1 LTASASRTSLQVTIA
16 VWHALFMREALARIS
31 GRRAGWLWLLLEPVV
46 QISVLA
52 LVLSSF
58 RGRSVDGTDFALFLA
73 IGVLGYKFFQ
83 HAAQRSASAIT
94 ANRGLLSYRQV
105 KPVDTVVVRAMLEG
119 VINLFV
125 ALALAFLAA
134 LLGHDV
140 LPHDPWTVV
149 QACCLLWLL
158 GVGVGLVLSVGGTL
172 VPEIEKV
179 VGFVFLPLYFAS
191 GVMFSPA
198 MFPPAVQAWLLYN
211 PILHGIEL
219 ARSAFFPGYHVVQ
232 GISLGYLAGCAIA
245 FLLLGLALHRRFAA
259 KLSTL

>member
-1 LTASASRTSLQVTIA
+1 VA

-31 GRRAGWLWLLLEPVV
+31 GRRAGWLWLILEPVV
-46 QISVLA
+46 QVALLA

-83 HAAQRSASAIT
+83 HAAQRSSTAIS
-94 ANRGLLSYRQV
+94 ANRGLLAYRQV
-105 KPVDTVVVRAMLEG
+105 KPVDTVIVRAMLEG

-125 ALALAFLAA
+125 AIALAALAA

-140 LPHDPWTVV
+140 LPRDPWVLA

-172 VPEIEKV
+172 VPEIEKIT
-179 VGFVFLPLYFAS
+179 GFVFLPLYFAS

-219 ARSAFFPGYHVVQ
+219 GRSAFFPGYHVVP
-232 GISLGYLAGCAIA
+232 GISMGYLAACALA
-245 FLLLGLALHRRFAA
+245 FLLLGLALHRRFAS
-259 KLSTL
+259 KLATL

>member
-1 LTASASRTSLQVTIA
+1 LTASASRTSLQVTLA

-31 GRRAGWLWLLLEPVV
+31 GRRVGWLWLVLEPVV
-46 QISVLA
+46 QVSVLA
-52 LVLSSF
+52 IVLSSF

-83 HAAQRSASAIT
+83 HAAQRSATAIT
-94 ANRGLLSYRQV
+94 ANRGLLAYRQV
-105 KPVDTVVVRAMLEG
+105 KPVDTVLVRAMLEG
-119 VINLFV
+119 AINLFV
-125 ALALAFLAA
+125 AIALAALAA

-140 LPHDPWTVV
+140 LPHDPWTLV
-149 QACCLLWLL
+149 QACGLLWVL
-158 GVGVGLVLSVGGTL
+158 GIGVGLVLSVGGTL
-172 VPEIEKV
+172 VPEIEKI

-219 ARSAFFPGYHVVQ
+219 GRGAFFPGYHVVQ
-232 GISLGYLAGCAIA
+232 GISLGYLAGFALG

-259 KLSTL
+259 KLATL